1 MNDLF
6 CDMINQENIATL
18 IDNIIVATEIKE
30 RHNKI
35 VEEVLKWLKE
45 NNLFMKP
52 EKCQWKVKE
61 IEFLGVVIGPKEV
74 KIQKEKVE
82 GVLN

>member
-1 MNDLF
+1 MHIRVYKPTVMYFRLTNSSATFQTIMNDLF

-35 VEEVLKWLKE
+35 VEEVLK
-45 NNLFMKP
+45 
-52 EKCQWKVKE
+52 
-61 IEFLGVVIGPKEV
+61 
-74 KIQKEKVE
+74 
-82 GVLN
+82 